1 MTAMTTGQSTVR
13 LERTIPA
20 TPHQVYRAWL
30 EPELLRQWMAPGGL
44 EPTRAEVDERPGGR
58 YRIWHAD
65 AGTEAGGF
73 DCEVLELVPDER
85 LVFRWGF
92 VGPDREA
99 GPSYD
104 SLLTITLRA
113 AADGGTVLTLVHER
127 LEALA
132 AAMPQ
137 VAANVGTGWE
147 SALDKL
153 PAAVA
158 SVA

>member
-1 MTAMTTGQSTVR
+1 MTAMTTGQTAVR

-30 EPELLRQWMAPGGL
+30 EPELLRRWMAPGCFAVS
-44 EPTRAEVDERPGGR
+44 RAEVDERPGGR

-65 AGTEAGGF
+65 AGTERGGF

-104 SLLTITLRA
+104 SVLTITLCA

-127 LEALA
+127 LDALA

-137 VAANVGTGWE
+137 AAASVGVGWE

-158 SVA
+158 PAS

>member
-1 MTAMTTGQSTVR
+1 MTAMTTGQNAVR

-30 EPELLRQWMAPGGL
+30 EPELLRRWMAPGGL
-44 EPTRAEVDERPGGR
+44 EATRAEVDERPGGH

-65 AGTEAGGF
+65 AGAEVGGF

-92 VGPDREA
+92 IGPDRGA

-104 SLLTITLRA
+104 SLLTLTLRA
-113 AADGGTVLTLVHER
+113 ATGGGTVLTLVHER
-127 LEALA
+127 LDALA

-137 VAANVGTGWE
+137 VAANVGRGWD
-147 SALDKL
+147 SALGKL
-153 PAAVA
+153 AALA
-158 SVA
+158 HI

>member
-1 MTAMTTGQSTVR
+1 MTTMTTGQTAVR

-30 EPELLRQWMAPGGL
+30 EPELLRRWMAPGGL
-44 EPTRAEVDERPGGR
+44 EMTRAEVDERPGGH

-73 DCEVLELVPDER
+73 DCEILELTPDER

-92 VGPDREA
+92 TGPDRTA
-99 GPSYD
+99 GHCYD
-104 SLLTITLRA
+104 SLLTVTLRA
-113 AADGGTVLTLVHER
+113 ADGGGTVLTLVHER
-127 LEALA
+127 LDALA

-137 VAANVGTGWE
+137 VAANVGPGWD
-147 SALDKL
+147 SALVKL
-153 PAAVA
+153 AAMTQV
-158 SVA
+158 

>member
-1 MTAMTTGQSTVR
+1 MTAMTTGQTAVR

-30 EPELLRQWMAPGGL
+30 EPELLRRWMAPGGL
-44 EPTRAEVDERPGGR
+44 EVTRAEVDERPGGH

-65 AGTEAGGF
+65 AGAEVGGF

-92 VGPDREA
+92 VGPDRGA

-104 SLLTITLRA
+104 SLLTVTLRA

-127 LEALA
+127 LDALA

-137 VAANVGTGWE
+137 VAANVGRGWD
-147 SALDKL
+147 SALGKL
-153 PAAVA
+153 AALA
-158 SVA
+158 HI

>member
-1 MTAMTTGQSTVR
+1 MTTGQTAVR

-30 EPELLRQWMAPGGL
+30 EPELLRRWMAPGGL
-44 EPTRAEVDERPGGR
+44 EMTRAEVDERPGGH

-73 DCEVLELVPDER
+73 DCEILELTPDER

-92 VGPDREA
+92 VGPDRAA
-99 GPSYD
+99 GPCYD
-104 SLLTITLRA
+104 SLLTVTLRA
-113 AADGGTVLTLVHER
+113 ADGGGTVLTLVHER
-127 LEALA
+127 LGALA

-137 VAANVGTGWE
+137 VAANVGPGWD
-147 SALDKL
+147 SALGKL
-153 PAAVA
+153 AAMTQI
-158 SVA
+158 